1 MICIMFYFSHKMV
14 SVRVSVHKWSA
25 NLVVIYILKSKDKKF
40 YPLNYKPGL
49 KLLFFKKATFDI

>member
-1 MICIMFYFSHKMV
+1 MV
-14 SVRVSVHKWSA
+14 SVRISVHKWSA
-25 NLVVIYILKSKDKKF
+25 NLVVIYILKSKDKKS